1 MKSALILG
9 DERPH
14 EDALVQMRERG
25 NYWAAYQNHDMGHP
39 QLGHLQFIKY
49 GPGCTFVSPP
59 EPCPDTVHGL
69 GWRYVFVGIVDLATG
84 DIVEY
89 GPAAPAEPSTP

>member
-49 GPGCTFVSPP
+49 GP
-59 EPCPDTVHGL
+59 
-69 GWRYVFVGIVDLATG
+69 
-84 DIVEY
+84 
-89 GPAAPAEPSTP
+89 